1 MNFILKSCRKILFNF
16 VIINETKFKEDFLM
30 KKKIPSV
37 LFLVIIIVLIS
48 SIHINIYAETV
59 DLKNSLEIEPNYIA
73 IVLCS
78 NNLTLNSG
86 GKLSC
91 EGRTDVQKEY
101 IAGVKMELQKLS
113 DDWTTIKTWEDTSD
127 DDKIYLYKDWYV
139 EKGSY
144 RLKLTH
150 TALNSSGKVIET
162 VIKYS
167 NTVVY

>member
-1 MNFILKSCRKILFNF
+1 
-16 VIINETKFKEDFLM
+16 M

-37 LFLVIIIVLIS
+37 LFLVIIMVLIS
-48 SIHINIYAETV
+48 SIHINIFAETV
-59 DLKNSLEIEPNYIA
+59 DLKNSLEIAPNYIA

-86 GKLSC
+86 GKLAC
-91 EGRTDVQKEY
+91 ESETGVHEEY
-101 IAGVKMELQKLS
+101 TAGVKMELQQLS
-113 DDWTTIKTWEDTSD
+113 DNWTTIKTWEDTSD
-127 DDKIYLYKDWYV
+127 NKEMYLYKEWYV

-150 TALNSSGKVIET
+150 TALNSSGEVVET
-162 VIKYS
+162 VTKYS